1 MLPDTSEI
9 YAEYRGQAIG
19 LPALLD
25 LFDAL
30 ARDPYSYRRMVEW
43 LARWGLLRWSGT
55 APACAQVPLHN
66 PHAAQDD
73 APPVAVR
80 AKGEIYAGCPVVALG
95 VMDGWYVL
103 RGVDGLVHSFRQQMT
118 DSDIVSLWGG
128 DVEELTKEF
137 GVAGKYEPARAG
149 KFSAL
154 RVFAACVK
162 ACLEVDTVSSDEDV
176 PLSPGG
182 CPAAPEL
189 AEGTPASEGPSC
201 ESGQD
206 GEGGGVIPSPPPEPE
221 DAPEDDGAWPIED
234 ETDPAAPPPPCAADA
249 GAPLPVIEGAP
260 TPAETVPEAV
270 PAGDRNGPP
279 WTAEEDALALSLRS
293 KGKSVRQIAEA
304 LGRSHSSTSYNLYS
318 RILKAQEAPKNSGKL
333 GGERGGL
340 QRLDPAEYDPVQGAT
355 AEDAAPP
362 VVPEAAPPVA
372 PPVAPVERP
381 AWWAEVEQLLAAI
394 GTKGGWS
401 AARDLALVDG
411 RVKGLVWS
419 LICDELGVEVRDAK
433 ARLVALTPDGG
444 GEAEMAHLIEVLRD
458 RAAREGGAQ

>member
-1 MLPDTSEI
+1 MLPDASEI

-19 LPALLD
+19 LPALFN
-25 LFDAL
+25 LFDTLGEA
-30 ARDPYSYRRMVEW
+30 PYAAILTLKW
-43 LARWGLLRWSGT
+43 AARWGLLRWSGT

-103 RGVDGLVHSFRQQMT
+103 RGVDGLVRSFRQMT
-118 DSDIVSLWGG
+118 HSDIVSLWGG
-128 DVEELTKEF
+128 DVGELTQEF
-137 GVAGKYEPARAG
+137 GVAGKHEPARAG

-162 ACLEVDTVSSDEDV
+162 ACLEVGTVSCDEMRAKLKSDEDV

-182 CPAAPEL
+182 CPAAQEL
-189 AEGTPASEGPSC
+189 ADGKPASEGPSC

-270 PAGDRNGPP
+270 PAGERVGER
-279 WTAEEDALALSLRS
+279 WTAEEDALALSLRN
-293 KGKSVRQIAEA
+293 KGVPVTEIAA
-304 LGRSHSSTSYNLYS
+304 RLGRPYWATQGRFKKL
-318 RILKAQEAPKNSGKL
+318 AKNSGKL

-340 QRLDPAEYDPVQGAT
+340 QRLDPAEHDPVQGAT
-355 AEDAAPP
+355 AEDATVAP
-362 VVPEAAPPVA
+362 EVA

-381 AWWAEVEQLLAAI
+381 AWWAEIEQLLAAI
-394 GTKGGWS
+394 GTKGGWT
-401 AARDLALVDG
+401 AARDLILVDG
-411 RVKGLVWS
+411 RAKGFVWS

-433 ARLVALTPDGG
+433 ARLVALIPNGG
-444 GEAEMAHLIEVLRD
+444 GEDEMARLTEVLRA